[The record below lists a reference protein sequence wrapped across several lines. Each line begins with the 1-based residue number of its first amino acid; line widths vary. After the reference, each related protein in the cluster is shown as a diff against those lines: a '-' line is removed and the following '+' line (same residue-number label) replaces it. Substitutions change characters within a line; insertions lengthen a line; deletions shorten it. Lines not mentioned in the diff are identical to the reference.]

1 MADEVVL
8 DQPANLD
15 PQGDQ
20 SAQNPVEQTA
30 GEVSP
35 AAPQEDLAGR
45 LAALES
51 QFQRERERNELLE
64 NSLRIQERFI
74 QQREEGQRQA
84 PVVAKDDGWTPE
96 HDVLDKALD
105 PVLKKRLGSYVDPLA
120 AQYQTVLDET
130 DSLRFENYLQRNN
143 PEILNDEDL
152 YAQTMQQVEA
162 VRQAG
167 RQRGMNITRMDAF
180 VFNEGLQGAKRKGQ
194 ERRQKRTTATATESR
209 RTAEVA
215 AAGIGTE
222 PAAPRPSAMAGIQA
236 IRDKANRGERL
247 SQDERAKLRD
257 FVGNVEL

>member
-1 MADEVVL
+1 MPDEVVS

-20 SAQNPVEQTA
+20 SAQNPGEQPA

-35 AAPQEDLAGR
+35 ATPQEDLAGR
-45 LAALES
+45 LSALEA

-74 QQREEGQRQA
+74 QQRDEAQKPTQ
-84 PVVAKDDGWTPE
+84 VVKQDDGWTPE

-130 DSLRFENYLQRNN
+130 DSLRFENFLQRNN

-180 VFNEGLQGAKRKGQ
+180 VFNEGLQGTKRKGQ
-194 ERRQKRTTATATESR
+194 ERKQRRTTTTATETR

-222 PAAPRPSAMAGIQA
+222 PAAPRPTAMAGIQS

-247 SQDERAKLRD
+247 TQDERAKLRD
-257 FVGNVEL
+257 FVSNVEL

>member
-15 PQGDQ
+15 PQEDQ

-74 QQREEGQRQA
+74 QQRDESQKP
-84 PVVAKDDGWTPE
+84 PVAAKDDSWTPE

-105 PVLKKRLGSYVDPLA
+105 PVLKKRMGSYVDPLA
-120 AQYQTVLDET
+120 AQYQSVLDET
-130 DSLRFENYLQRNN
+130 DSLRFENFLQRNN
-143 PEILNDEDL
+143 PEVLSDDDL
-152 YAQTMQQVEA
+152 YAKTMQQVEA
-162 VRQAG
+162 IRQAG

-180 VFNEGLQGAKRKGQ
+180 VFNEGLQGTKRRGQ
-194 ERRQKRTTATATESR
+194 ERKQKRNTAMTTETR

-222 PAAPRPSAMAGIQA
+222 PAAPRVSAIAGIQS
-236 IRDKANRGERL
+236 IREKANRGERL
-247 SQDERAKLRD
+247 TSDERVKLRD
-257 FVGNVEL
+257 FVSNTEL